1 MSLWKRAYLHTIR
14 KKGKTVLMFLILL
27 IISTMILTCLSIRS
41 ATEQAALNI
50 RKSLMGSFTVNAT
63 HLDDFLEES
72 TVNNILKIPG
82 VSKYNLRSYY
92 NAEYR
97 NVNGEKLNIKINDTM
112 LPSKGFE
119 HVGKI
124 IAATDSR
131 EDSYFK
137 ESGFKLQEGRH
148 LNKND
153 KQAVLVSHDFAKR
166 NNLKLGDS
174 ILLGDNDLHKEEKVK
189 IIGIFKPTQLQ
200 KNSETSSAEQLYENI
215 GFIDH
220 QTYSQFHFDDDRMH
234 YQYGDFYVND
244 PAELDS
250 IITKVKDI
258 SGVLWEKCNF
268 TKNDADYQNAKLQ
281 LESLQNLVTF
291 LVIALIIISIMMLVF
306 ILLLWIRNRVQEMG
320 MMMAMGIYKKSIFSQ
335 FLVEMLMIAVFA
347 FGLSYG
353 TSSLLTQSVGDIL
366 FDQNTAEQVKT
377 NNLTTGTSKNIKKEK
392 GNALELIDVKVSL
405 QDLGLLYIIGMG
417 MITVSITFAS
427 YPIMH
432 LKPKQI
438 LVKLS

>member
-1 MSLWKRAYLHTIR
+1 MSLWKCAYLHTIR

-137 ESGFKLQEGRH
+137 ESGF
-148 LNKND
+148 
-153 KQAVLVSHDFAKR
+153 
-166 NNLKLGDS
+166 
-174 ILLGDNDLHKEEKVK
+174 
-189 IIGIFKPTQLQ
+189 
-200 KNSETSSAEQLYENI
+200 
-215 GFIDH
+215 
-220 QTYSQFHFDDDRMH
+220 
-234 YQYGDFYVND
+234 
-244 PAELDS
+244 
-250 IITKVKDI
+250 
-258 SGVLWEKCNF
+258 
-268 TKNDADYQNAKLQ
+268 
-281 LESLQNLVTF
+281 
-291 LVIALIIISIMMLVF
+291 
-306 ILLLWIRNRVQEMG
+306 
-320 MMMAMGIYKKSIFSQ
+320 
-335 FLVEMLMIAVFA
+335 
-347 FGLSYG
+347 
-353 TSSLLTQSVGDIL
+353 
-366 FDQNTAEQVKT
+366 
-377 NNLTTGTSKNIKKEK
+377 
-392 GNALELIDVKVSL
+392 
-405 QDLGLLYIIGMG
+405 
-417 MITVSITFAS
+417 
-427 YPIMH
+427 
-432 LKPKQI
+432 
-438 LVKLS
+438 